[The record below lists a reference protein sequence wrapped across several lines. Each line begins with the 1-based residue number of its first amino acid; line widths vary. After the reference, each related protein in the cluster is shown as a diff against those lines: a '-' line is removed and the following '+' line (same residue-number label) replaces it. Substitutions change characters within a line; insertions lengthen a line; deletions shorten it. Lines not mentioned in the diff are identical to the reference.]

1 MRERGRLTDAV
12 TCVTS
17 AVCDHLKRF
26 VSTVGQHVSL
36 QPALAGGWRVVDFA
50 ALPQTHKHLW
60 AQTQRH
66 ITAAELELHTNMHRA
81 LVPTSDQVYTSD
93 NETVPSLQALPY
105 KAP

>member
-66 ITAAELELHTNMHRA
+66 ITVAELELHTNMH
-81 LVPTSDQVYTSD
+81 
-93 NETVPSLQALPY
+93 
-105 KAP
+105 